1 MAERKFHI
9 SSNGEVVT
17 CPAKIRCRLA
27 PPEEHFTS
35 REEAQKFA
43 DKKNEEIQNKER
55 IETLKK
61 ENFQNIADTIYNIGT
76 DDAQYFKQDNDIQ
89 ESLKL
94 WKEIQDKYERNQ
106 FHNAVIEGVRNQYI
120 SLDSNFFNEWY
131 EDRLHYNDYPVDFRI
146 LTNRIENINYINPD
160 LKEEYRNN
168 SQKET
173 PKSSPVKIKVRK
185 DGSLRKN
192 YIKKLLEDK
201 NTTLIIGQELTDDY
215 SLDASRNF
223 GKDKIVSEREKQV
236 MLYNLTNN
244 GFNYTVIK
252 NPEDDNYTLS
262 FYEDYYILKNPNIEI
277 VK

>member
-1 MAERKFHI
+1 MAEKKFHI
-9 SSNGEVVT
+9 SSDGKVSP
-17 CPAKIRCRLA
+17 CPAKIKCRLA
-27 PPEEHFTS
+27 PPEEHFTTV
-35 REEAQKFA
+35 EEAQKFA
-43 DKKNEEIQNKER
+43 DLKNEQSQEKER
-55 IETLKK
+55 IKNLKR
-61 ENFQNIADTIYNIGT
+61 ENFQSIADTIYNIGT
-76 DDAQYFKQDNDIQ
+76 DDPQYFKQDNDIQ

-94 WKEIQDKYERNQ
+94 WKEVQNKYVRNN
-106 FHNAVIEGVRNQYI
+106 FHNAVIEGIRNNYI

-131 EDRLHYNDYPVDFRI
+131 EDRLHYNDYPVDFRVI
-146 LTNRIENINYINPD
+146 TNKIDNINYINPD
-160 LKEEYRNN
+160 LKDEYKQDLN
-168 SQKET
+168 S
-173 PKSSPVKIKVRK
+173 KSSPVKIKVRK

-201 NTTLIIGQELTDDY
+201 NTTLIVGQELTDDY

-223 GKDKIVSEREKQV
+223 GKDKIVSEREKQA

-262 FYEDYYILKNPNIEI
+262 FYEDYYTLKNPNIEI

>member
-1 MAERKFHI
+1 MAEKKFHI
-9 SSNGEVVT
+9 SSDGKVST
-17 CPAKIRCRLA
+17 CPAKIKCRLA
-27 PPEEHFTS
+27 PPEEHFTTV
-35 REEAQKFA
+35 EEAQKFA
-43 DKKNEEIQNKER
+43 DLKNEQFQEKER
-55 IETLKK
+55 IENLKR
-61 ENFQNIADTIYNIGT
+61 ENFQSIADTIYNIGT
-76 DDAQYFKQDNDIQ
+76 DDPQYFKQDNDIQ

-94 WKEIQDKYERNQ
+94 WKEVQNKYVRNN
-106 FHNAVIEGVRNQYI
+106 FHNAVIEGIRNNYI

-131 EDRLHYNDYPVDFRI
+131 EDRLHYNDYPVDFRVI
-146 LTNRIENINYINPD
+146 TNKIDNINYINPD
-160 LKEEYRNN
+160 LKDEYKQDLN
-168 SQKET
+168 S
-173 PKSSPVKIKVRK
+173 KSSPVKIKVRK

-201 NTTLIIGQELTDDY
+201 NTTLIVGQELTDDY

-223 GKDKIVSEREKQV
+223 GKDKIVSEREKQA

-262 FYEDYYILKNPNIEI
+262 FYEDYYTLKNPNIEI